1 MEEHRVDARRTKH
14 LVAAALVAAV
24 VAAGCGGGDSEPPTV
39 TQSGVRETTTTAST
53 TTTTAA
59 GDAAA
64 PLKIVV
70 TNDDGFSAAGID
82 KLVSALAAVDGVEV
96 TVVAPATQQSGT
108 GGKATDGPLTTTPQK
123 LASGEDVTAVTG
135 FPADTIRVAF
145 DDMKL
150 EPDLVI
156 SGINEGQNLG
166 PLVDVSG
173 TVGAARAAVRRG
185 VPALAVSQGRG
196 QTFDYD
202 VAADLVVQW
211 LAENR
216 AAVADGSLPTDFVF
230 NLNVP
235 SCDTGE
241 LRGSL
246 DVESGTTGNPAAVAD
261 CTATGTGFTDDVT
274 AFNSGYAT
282 LTHVPVEPAA

>member
-1 MEEHRVDARRTKH
+1 VDARRTKH

-59 GDAAA
+59 GDAAG
-64 PLKIVV
+64 PLEIVV

-123 LASGEDVTAVTG
+123 LASGADVTAVTG

-156 SGINEGQNLG
+156 AGINEGQNLG
-166 PLVDVSG
+166 PLVDISG

-185 VPALAVSQGRG
+185 VPALAVSQGLG
-196 QTFDYD
+196 DAFDYD
-202 VAADLVVQW
+202 VAADLVVKW
-211 LAENR
+211 LDENR
-216 AAVADGSLPTDFVF
+216 DAIADGSLPTDFVF

-246 DVESGTTGNPAAVAD
+246 DVESGTRGDAVAVAD
-261 CTATGTGFTDDVT
+261 CTATGTGFKDDVT
-274 AFNSGYAT
+274 AFNNGYAT
-282 LTHVPVEPAA
+282 LTHIPVEPAAA